1 MDRIYC
7 RTYPTVDSV
16 APKNITSGSRHSH
29 TAAMIINAIRPETAR
44 FCVLAWLASLCFPCP
59 RKIATMVDV
68 PTAKR
73 MDTENRKF
81 TKGDAILTA
90 DKATSD
96 TPLATNIP
104 STIVYSANIHWAR
117 TDGQT
122 NLQND
127 FFSDTPSKFMI
138 LLLFIHTTNLANKV

>member
-1 MDRIYC
+1 
-7 RTYPTVDSV
+7 
-16 APKNITSGSRHSH
+16 
-29 TAAMIINAIRPETAR
+29 
-44 FCVLAWLASLCFPCP
+44 
-59 RKIATMVDV
+59 MVDV

-104 STIVYSANIHWAR
+104 STMVYSATIHCAR

-122 NLQND
+122 NLQNA

-138 LLLFIHTTNLANKV
+138 LLLHIHTTNLANKV

>member
-73 MDTENRKF
+73 MDTEGNSQR
-81 TKGDAILTA
+81 
-90 DKATSD
+90 AT
-96 TPLATNIP
+96 
-104 STIVYSANIHWAR
+104 
-117 TDGQT
+117 QC
-122 NLQND
+122 
-127 FFSDTPSKFMI
+127 
-138 LLLFIHTTNLANKV
+138 